1 MTKLEQIGAR
11 LAAITPGPWSAH
23 PEVDAEGEAME
34 LYRICGAGPCVVA
47 TEVSVEAD
55 ATFLAHAP
63 EDVAR
68 LLRQRTRLGEY
79 LTRHL
84 HDKTD
89 PQNRWAM
96 GYNEALADVQ
106 DFLDA
111 LDREA

>member
-1 MTKLEQIGAR
+1 MTNLEQIGVR
-11 LAAITPGPWSAH
+11 LAAITPGPWAVH
-23 PEVDAEGEAME
+23 PDVGPEGEALE
-34 LYRICGAGPCVVA
+34 VYHVSGAGPCVVA
-47 TEVSVEAD
+47 ADLSVEAD
-55 ATFLAHAP
+55 ATFIAHAP

-89 PQNRWAM
+89 PQNRWGM